1 LYVCL
6 DLDNFA
12 KGGKLSSKT
21 GRKVMYRLTKST
33 LLALVLLFGVEL
45 GNLYS
50 MQLANNMPD
59 RQTFDSYFGVLSP
72 LAVKFY
78 IYHYQHLK
86 VNAIS

>member
-1 LYVCL
+1 MYQ
-6 DLDNFA
+6 FA
-12 KGGKLSSKT
+12 K
-21 GRKVMYRLTKST
+21 ST
-33 LLALVLLFGVEL
+33 VFALVLLFGIEL

-50 MQLANNMPD
+50 IQLANNLPD
-59 RQTFDSYFGVLSP
+59 RSTFDNYFGILSP

>member
-1 LYVCL
+1 L
-6 DLDNFA
+6 DVDIFA
-12 KGGKLSSKT
+12 KGGKLSN
-21 GRKVMYRLTKST
+21 KVGYRIMYQFAKST
-33 LLALVLLFGVEL
+33 LFALVLLFGVEL

-50 MQLANNMPD
+50 MQLANNLPD
-59 RQTFDSYFGVLSP
+59 RSTFDNYFGMLSP

>member
-1 LYVCL
+1 L
-6 DLDNFA
+6 DADNFA
-12 KGGKLSSKT
+12 KGGELSEKT
-21 GRKVMYRLTKST
+21 GCKIMCRFAKST
-33 LLALVLLFGVEL
+33 LLALFLLFGVEL

-50 MQLANNMPD
+50 MQLANNLPD
-59 RQTFDSYFGVLSP
+59 RSTFDNYFGMLSP